1 LALLLGGGGFTSLS
15 RIFRHGKVML
25 SMISG
30 LRTST
35 DIINSVIT
43 TTKTIMISMMNMKN
57 VRLDRPVR
65 NTEIL
70 YVPTQEDN

>member
-1 LALLLGGGGFTSLS
+1 
-15 RIFRHGKVML
+15 
-25 SMISG
+25 MISG